1 MLLLAT
7 VVAGVVDAVSFLGL
21 GRVFVANMTGN
32 VVFVGFG
39 IASAPGISVTRSLVA
54 IASFLVGSAAG
65 AALARRMRTRRRSWL
80 PTAFGLETACLLAAL
95 GLDRSSLAGGR
106 HLALIVPMALGM
118 GMQNATAAELAL
130 PDLTTTVLTR
140 TLTTFAGN
148 LRFSHL
154 DLMKLGRPALAVA
167 AMLAGATFGAL
178 LVLRV
183 DLAAGIALAVGILLA
198 ISALGLLAEEAQ
210 DARRGSSLGD
220 ATHRCYL

>member
-39 IASAPGISVTRSLVA
+39 IASASGISVTRSLAA
-54 IASFLVGSAAG
+54 IAAFMVGSAAG
-65 AALARRMRTRRRSWL
+65 AALARRKSPRPRSWL
-80 PTAFGLETACLLAAL
+80 PTAFGLETACLLTAL
-95 GLDRSSLAGGR
+95 GLDQAGLGGAQ
-106 HLALIVPMALGM
+106 HIALIIPMAVGM
-118 GMQNATAAELAL
+118 GIQNATAVELAL

-140 TLTTFAGN
+140 TLTSFAAN

-154 DLMKLGRPALAVA
+154 DVIKLGRPALAVA
-167 AMLAGATFGAL
+167 AMLAGATLGAL

-183 DLAAGIALAVGILLA
+183 DLAAGIGLAAAILVVVSAVGLV
-198 ISALGLLAEEAQ
+198 AE
-210 DARRGSSLGD
+210 DG
-220 ATHRCYL
+220 